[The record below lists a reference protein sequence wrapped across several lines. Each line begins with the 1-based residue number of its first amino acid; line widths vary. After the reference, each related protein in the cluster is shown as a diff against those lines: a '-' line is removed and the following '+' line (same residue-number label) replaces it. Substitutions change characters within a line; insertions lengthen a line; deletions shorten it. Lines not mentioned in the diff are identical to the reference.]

1 MRHAPL
7 ALLLAAAPALLAQA
21 PALNADQ
28 LIAKHL
34 EAEGGLAKLKAVKTR
49 RMTGHLV
56 GAPMEVA
63 IVAENKRPAS
73 FRVDVMVQGQTQS
86 TGFDGKGGWRVN
98 PFAGYGGS
106 KAAEPMTADE
116 VKDAEVQA
124 DLDGPLVDYAAKG
137 HKVEYLGTESVEGAP
152 AHKLRVTLKN
162 GNASTMYFDADSFLK
177 VKETSKRKV
186 RGQEVEIESVYG
198 DYKEVGGLLFPHSVE
213 QGAAGMPQRQKIQ
226 MDKVELDV
234 AISDERFKTPPPPP
248 APKAEEAKP
257 AAPKTDA
264 PKTDAPKTEAP
275 KAEAKPA
282 ATKG

>member
-1 MRHAPL
+1 MRLVSLP
-7 ALLLAAAPALLAQA
+7 LLLAATPALVAQA
-21 PALNADQ
+21 PALTADQ

-34 EAEGGLAKLKAVKTR
+34 EAEGGAAKLKAVKAR

-56 GAPMEVA
+56 GTPME
-63 IVAENKRPAS
+63 ITLVAENKRPAS
-73 FRVDVMVQGQTQS
+73 FRVDVSVQGQTQS
-86 TGFDGKGGWRVN
+86 TGFDGKAGWRVN

-124 DLDGPLVDYAAKG
+124 DMDGPLVDYATKG

-152 AHKLRVTLKN
+152 AHKLRVTLRN

-186 RGQEVEIESVYG
+186 RGQEVEVESVFG
-198 DYKEVGGLLFPHSVE
+198 DYKDVGGLLFPHSVE

-257 AAPKTDA
+257 GAPKSDA
-264 PKTDAPKTEAP
+264 PKSETPKSD
-275 KAEAKPA
+275 AKPA
-282 ATKG
+282 EKKG